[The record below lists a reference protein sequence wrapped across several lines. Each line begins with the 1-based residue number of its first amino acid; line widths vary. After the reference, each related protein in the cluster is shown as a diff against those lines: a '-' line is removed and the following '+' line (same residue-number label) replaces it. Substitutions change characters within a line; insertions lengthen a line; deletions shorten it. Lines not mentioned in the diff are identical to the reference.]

1 MVTAFAERK
10 NYVVKTLAKINGIK
24 INNPHG
30 AFYAFPDVSSFFGKK
45 DGDNILANAEDVAMY
60 LLHKGQV
67 TVVDGAA
74 FGSPNN
80 IRISFATSMDNLVEA
95 MKRVQYALDLLR

>member
-1 MVTAFAERK
+1 MRGYARAVIAAVNGIDNDTFLHCFLA
-10 NYVVKTLAKINGIK
+10 TLAKINGIK

-80 IRISFATSMDNLVEA
+80 QN
-95 MKRVQYALDLLR
+95 